1 MGKNNIELKPMLK
14 ITEMVDY
21 LKEKNIKFEKITE
34 EEAEKYLKNNVNYY
48 NLVSYKNNFEKYIRQ
63 GQFIDKFIDLDFA
76 YLKDLSIIDSQIRLV
91 LFKIIIEIEH
101 SLKIRI
107 LNIVETIENEDGYK
121 LVNKYL
127 EKDFNNKKRPRK
139 VHDSIKH
146 NVTSEYFQKIFS
158 KYNWDED
165 TKIENIPVWEFLEI
179 ITFGELIN
187 FFDYLTIESGLKKE
201 NTDVF
206 IFREIL
212 KLRNAVAHN
221 TLLLNDLNTKNNI
234 NPPAYKIIQYLN
246 KKGIS
251 KTTRNKKLCNSR
263 IRQITYTLYMFDVSV
278 IDSELKKD
286 IKRELKNIYYI
297 RILLH
302 KDYYNNNEL
311 LKSIYKYF
319 EKILKD
325 FK

>member
-146 NVTSEYFQKIFS
+146 NVTSEYFQKIFF

-319 EKILKD
+319 EKILND
-325 FK
+325 M

>member
-1 MGKNNIELKPMLK
+1 MEKNNIELKPMLK

-319 EKILKD
+319 EKILND
-325 FK
+325 M